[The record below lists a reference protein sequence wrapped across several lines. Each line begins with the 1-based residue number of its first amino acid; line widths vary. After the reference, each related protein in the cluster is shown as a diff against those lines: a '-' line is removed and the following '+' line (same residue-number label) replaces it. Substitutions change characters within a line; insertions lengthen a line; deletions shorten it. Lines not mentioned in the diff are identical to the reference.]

1 MRRSVAKTLVALPV
15 LLLTA
20 LAADARTTAY
30 VGATLFDGT
39 GADPV
44 VNAVVLVE
52 GEHIIRVGKRSEV
65 SLPDD
70 ASIIDLSGK
79 WIVPGLVDAHMHY
92 FQSGGLYTRP
102 DIIDRRT
109 QRSYP
114 EEMAYINERLEE
126 TFRRYLASG
135 TTAVVDVGGPYWN
148 FEVREKANNMV
159 LAPRTAVAGPLI
171 STVSRPQMDMGDPPI
186 VKANSSKAAR
196 AMVRDQLKYEPDL
209 VKIWYIVSSD
219 GDYTE
224 NLDLVRATIEEAHS
238 GGVRVAVHATSLEA
252 ARAAVEAGA
261 DVLVHS
267 VSDQP
272 VDQDFI
278 NLVKQRGT
286 IYTTTL
292 IVREGYAEV
301 LGDGVDLLDVE
312 RELGDPGV
320 IKTWSELYGPA
331 DDRALREVG
340 ARRTERLGRQMPIMQ
355 ANLKAMQDGGVIVAA
370 GTDAG
375 NIGTL
380 HGPSIHRELRLMIEA
395 GLSPREV
402 LVAVTRNAARVFAR
416 EPEFGTLESGKLA
429 DMLILNADPLDD
441 IVNLERIDRVI
452 KGGEVLDPRAILPP
466 SPESVVQGQ
475 LEAYNA
481 RDIDA
486 FLSFFA
492 EDVKISR
499 LPLGE
504 VSYDGREAMR
514 PRYGR
519 LFDENP
525 ELNCTIMNRTV
536 HGDWVVDHEFVSG
549 VKDRP
554 RIRAVAIY
562 EVRDGLI
569 QNVWFLPRDQ

>member
-1 MRRSVAKTLVALPV
+1 MQRSITKALVALSV
-15 LLLTA
+15 LLLTG
-20 LAADARTTAY
+20 LAADAKTTAY
-30 VGATLFDGT
+30 LGATLFDGT

-52 GEHIIRVGKRSEV
+52 GERIVRVGKRSEV
-65 SLPDD
+65 ALPDD
-70 ASIIDLSGK
+70 ATIVDLTGK
-79 WIVPGLVDAHMHY
+79 WIVPGLVDAHVHF
-92 FQSGGLYTRP
+92 FQSAGLYTRP
-102 DIIDRRT
+102 DIVDRRT
-109 QRSYP
+109 QRPYA
-114 EEMAYINERLEE
+114 EEMAFINERLDE
-126 TFRRYLASG
+126 TFRRHLASG
-135 TTAVVDVGGPYWN
+135 TTAVVDVGGGYWN
-148 FEVREKANNMV
+148 FEVRDKTRNMT

-196 AMVRDQLKYEPDL
+196 AMVQDQLKYEPDL

-219 GDYTE
+219 GDYTD

-252 ARAAVEAGA
+252 ARASVEVGA
-261 DVLVHS
+261 DILVHS

-272 VDQDFI
+272 VDQEFVE
-278 NLVKQRGT
+278 LVKQRGT

-301 LGDGVDLLDVE
+301 LGGNVDLLDVE
-312 RELGDPGV
+312 KRLGDPGV

-331 DDRALREVG
+331 DDEVLRESG
-340 ARRTERLGRQMPIMQ
+340 ARRTERLERQMPLMQ
-355 ANLKAMQDGGVIVAA
+355 ANLKAMQDGGAIVAA

-380 HGPSIHRELRLMIEA
+380 HGPSIHRELRLMVEA

-402 LVAVTRNAARVFAR
+402 LIAATRNAARVFAR

-429 DMLILNADPLDD
+429 DMLILNADPLGD
-441 IVNLERIDRVI
+441 IVNLERIDRVV
-452 KGGEVLDPRAILPP
+452 KGGEVLNPRALLPP
-466 SPESVVQGQ
+466 SPEYVVQRQ
-475 LEAYNA
+475 VEAYNA

-486 FLSFFA
+486 FLSFYA
-492 EDVKISR
+492 EDVKIAR

-514 PRYGR
+514 PRYSR
-519 LFDENP
+519 LFEKNP
-525 ELNCTIMNRTV
+525 ELNCTIVNRTV
-536 HGDWVVDHEFVSG
+536 HGNWVVDQEFVSG

-569 QNVWFLPRDQ
+569 QNVWFLPRDH